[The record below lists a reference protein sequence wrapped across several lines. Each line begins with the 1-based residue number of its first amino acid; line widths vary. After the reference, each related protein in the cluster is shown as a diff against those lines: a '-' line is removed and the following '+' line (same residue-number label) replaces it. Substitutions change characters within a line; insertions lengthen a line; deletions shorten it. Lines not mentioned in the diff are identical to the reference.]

1 MESQSK
7 ESAFAVKLR
16 TVGCS
21 TVLTVPKTAM
31 EYLGLAPGDSVEVVV
46 RKL

>member
-1 MESQSK
+1 MDQPK
-7 ESAFAVKLR
+7 ESAFAAKLR

-31 EYLGLAPGDSVEVVV
+31 EYLSIAPGDTVEVIV